1 MLVTD
6 FYGAAAA
13 GAWQLSESVN
23 YLQIT
28 LMHHQIVWHHQALT
42 QSAALMNVRGCI
54 KKMVAETA
62 VIYPHHIYILLLHST
77 YYRYINYHHQYHY
90 YNKTTNYIYINYLIY
105 IHYYIVHT
113 TDTSPTA

>member
-1 MLVTD
+1 MQFCLSGSLHSLVLLHSVTSTAPLSLAELKHDHIKLENQGTGCVLVTD

-28 LMHHQIVWHHQALT
+28 LMHHQNVWHHQTFT
-42 QSAALMNVRGCI
+42 QSAALMNVRRCI

-62 VIYPHHIYILLLHST
+62 VIYPPHIYIYT
-77 YYRYINYHHQYHY
+77 I
-90 YNKTTNYIYINYLIY
+90 TT
-105 IHYYIVHT
+105 
-113 TDTSPTA
+113 